1 MKIIKYL
8 MRRFLTYC
16 FLLIIITSCSQFSRR
31 PAAVA
36 FHNINAKYNAIWQ
49 AERIEKELIKSIQ
62 ENTKENYRNLLPVIL
77 FPDST
82 TAIQHKDA
90 IDKII
95 KKASLVIDRHQNS
108 AYIDDAYFLIGK
120 GRIYLSDYKN
130 ALETFKYVNSIDPD
144 AKNQIGSLLYL
155 FKIYIQTEEYQEAD
169 KVNEFLLTLDL
180 NKTQKKDLYLTNAW
194 YHQKKKEA
202 VKAIALLEESLPLI
216 SNINEKSRIL
226 YILGQMHFLQ
236 NNEKRALGYF
246 EQVSKVK
253 GNYDLSFQAKLAIA
267 QILDEEP
274 TLLKMLKEGKNE
286 DLKPFIYVALGQ
298 IYYQKNE
305 FIKAQ
310 EYWRLGTKNEAQKGE
325 LFLQLGHLFAKQFRK
340 PKEAIAYYD
349 SAVTFL
355 PPSHAEYSEIK
366 KLTEK
371 WKRYDQILEQ
381 IQVNDSLLVLANKT
395 DEELKSIYT
404 KFQSTKN
411 SKNDSLS
418 TNNTQNTS
426 INKPQIIFTRRQS
439 STDQQSF
446 YFYNDK
452 VRMRGEQ
459 EFVNK
464 WGMRT
469 LEDFW
474 NRKTKNNSS
483 LIDKDIS
490 KTPESKSVSIDIS
503 NKENQSTEAPKD
515 SMGIWLAS
523 IPKSNKQQMD
533 TQKKIEKALF
543 ESGRF
548 AKFELNDNDLT
559 KEQLGKLLKRFP
571 QTAFE
576 AESIYLLYISEEL
589 NPKDRESYKKLLFEK
604 YPDSHFKTLVLKN
617 ETGSLSDNKEIEAK
631 NAYEKAF
638 LMYKDGQ
645 YEQSFQSCLLIDH
658 QFPGSSLEDKVLF
671 LKALNKGKLKDLS
684 NYENLLTLFVQ
695 SFPKSNLLKDA
706 EELLKT
712 FQSKK

>member
-355 PPSHAEYSEIK
+355 PPSHTEYSEIK